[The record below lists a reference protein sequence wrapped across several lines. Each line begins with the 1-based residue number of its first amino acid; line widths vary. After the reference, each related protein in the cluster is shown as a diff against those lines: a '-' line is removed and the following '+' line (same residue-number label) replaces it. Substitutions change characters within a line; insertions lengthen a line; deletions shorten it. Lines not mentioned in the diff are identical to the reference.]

1 MLDRWALE
9 LQQFD
14 IQSQF
19 IEGKK
24 NVDGDA
30 MSRLQ
35 MLGLYQ
41 DNDNED
47 MIEDI
52 VKNIIE
58 EIQSA
63 DTVPNKPAYNVGKL
77 NLEVL
82 RKEQQQD
89 QFCKNKVKDM
99 KKTPD
104 PNFLLD
110 NNSILRKVV
119 KLKYTIGPAIF
130 VLKKL
135 TSLIII
141 EFHTAKGHQVI
152 SHTVNMI
159 RCYFWSIGI
168 WQDVHQHIR
177 TCRLC
182 IQFLPNKIYMQ
193 PMHSEI
199 PQVPFAGCAMDC
211 IGPLPATLKGH
222 SMH

>member
-1 MLDRWALE
+1 MSSPLLDRWVLE

-14 IQSQF
+14 IKYQY

-24 NVDGDA
+24 HVVADA
-30 MSRLQ
+30 ISRMQ
-35 MLGLYQ
+35 TPGLYQ
-41 DNDNED
+41 DNANKDIPS

-52 VKNIIE
+52 LKSIIE

-63 DTVPNKPAYNVGKL
+63 DTAPSKPAFNVGKL

-82 RKEQQQD
+82 RKEQQWD

-110 NNSILRKVV
+110 SKSILIEVV
-119 KLKYTIGPAIF
+119 KLKYTIEPAI
-130 VLKKL
+130 VVPKKL
-135 TSLIII
+135 TSLIVI
-141 EFHTAKGHQVI
+141 EFHNAKGHQGI
-152 SHTVNMI
+152 SHMVNMI
-159 RCYFWSIGI
+159 RCYFWWIGMWRDI
-168 WQDVHQHIR
+168 HQHIN

-193 PMHSEI
+193 PMHLEYHRYHL
-199 PQVPFAGCAMDC
+199 QGV
-211 IGPLPATLKGH
+211 L
-222 SMH
+222 